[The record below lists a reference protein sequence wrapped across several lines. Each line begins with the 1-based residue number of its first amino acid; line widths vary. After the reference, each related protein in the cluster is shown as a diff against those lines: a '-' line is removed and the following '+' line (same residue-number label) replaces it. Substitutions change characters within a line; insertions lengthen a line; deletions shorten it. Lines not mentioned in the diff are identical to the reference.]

1 MMDDNS
7 NSNSTAPPLKLITRR
22 KFLTASASAIALASI
37 PLSRRLARA
46 DELPAL
52 KFGGPTPNAKFYVT
66 SYGSTPDVDVNSWR
80 FSIKGLVEN
89 AQEFSYDD
97 IRKMPAIE
105 QPLTLE
111 CISNPPDG
119 TAISNAIWKG
129 VKLRPILERARVK
142 QGAKFVA
149 MRGADGYHTVL
160 PVEELMR
167 QENFLPYM
175 MNGVPLPPDH
185 GFPLRIFIPGKYGMK
200 QPKWITELEFADH
213 EIPGYWETRGWSD
226 TAWRKVNSGFFS
238 PKVEGG
244 MMAFFDSKPKVSA
257 PLDIYGWALA
267 GPAGIK
273 RVEVSTDDGATWRD
287 AELVE
292 NASPYVWTVWKIHLA
307 PALPGVVT
315 IRVRATDGD
324 GIKQPE
330 KDPQTGAGMSGQA
343 RMGLEVTRV

>member
-7 NSNSTAPPLKLITRR
+7 NSDPKAPPLYTRR
-22 KFLTASASAIALASI
+22 RFLAASASAIALASI
-37 PLSRRLARA
+37 PAAARVA
-46 DELPAL
+46 RGDAQSPAL
-52 KFGGPTPNAKFYVT
+52 KFGGPTPNSKFYLT
-66 SYGSTPDVDVNSWR
+66 SYGGTPEVDVKSWR
-80 FSIKGLVEN
+80 FAIKGLVDN
-89 AQEFSYDD
+89 AFELSYDD
-97 IRKMPAIE
+97 VRKLPAVE

-119 TAISNAIWKG
+119 TAISHAVWTG
-129 VKLRPILERARVK
+129 TKLRPLLERARVK
-142 QGAKFVA
+142 PGAKFVA

-167 QENFLPYM
+167 AENFLPYM
-175 MNGVPLPPDH
+175 MNGLPLPPEH

-238 PKVEGG
+238 PKIEGG
-244 MMAFFDSKPKVSA
+244 MLSIFDRKPKVAA

-267 GPAGIK
+267 GPSGIK
-273 RVEVSTDDGATWRD
+273 RVEVSADDGATWRD
-287 AELVE
+287 AEIVE
-292 NASPYVWTVWKIHLA
+292 NSSPYVWTVWKFRLA
-307 PALPGVVT
+307 PTGPGNVM

-324 GIKQPE
+324 GIAQPE
-330 KDPQTGAGMSGQA
+330 ADPQTGSGMSGQA
-343 RMGLEVTRV
+343 RMGLEVTQV